1 MSMVLSTCY
10 TRVYGDDGSKSPTA
24 GPDRLVVLPT
34 PVRDL
39 GDVMAAATNGI
50 LSIDAVAPMVMQALG
65 FTQEE
70 IEKEEERR
78 AATTAIA
85 SVAGQPPAAHA
96 HEPPTLAL
104 APPSPKDSESSG

>member
-1 MSMVLSTCY
+1 MVLSTCY
-10 TRVYGDDGSKSPTA
+10 TQVYGDDGSTSLTA

-50 LSIDAVAPMVMQALG
+50 LSIDAVAPVVMQALG

-70 IEKEEERR
+70 IEQEEERR

-85 SVAGQPPAAHA
+85 SVAGQPPSAHA
-96 HEPPTLAL
+96 HEPPTLA
-104 APPSPKDSESSG
+104 PPSPKDNESSG